1 MTAGQAL
8 NFWGSAV
15 ALGGCAAFVAVYSL
29 MARWW
34 RHRVGRLLVIKA
46 LALAAF
52 MAISVCVTLLSSD
65 VEILRIVRGILAALF
80 GALMFYQAWLV
91 GHTQIKGYAMTQPPP
106 GSPGPQLPS
115 VGRIVHYVSHGTP
128 VRDDGSQVHPSACRA
143 AVITE
148 VGEYPP
154 DVPEGARHNVAVPVG
169 LAVLNPTGTF
179 FNRGVLQSEIGHEG
193 GTWHF
198 PERV

>member
-1 MTAGQAL
+1 MTTAEAV
-8 NFWGSAV
+8 NFWGSTI
-15 ALGGCAAFVAVYSL
+15 ALGGCLAFVAVYSL
-29 MARWW
+29 LAKWW
-34 RHRVGRLLVIKA
+34 RSQVGRLLVTKA
-46 LALAAF
+46 VAIIAMMALS
-52 MAISVCVTLLSSD
+52 ICVTLLRSD
-65 VEILRIVRGILAALF
+65 IELLRLVRGILAALF

-91 GHTQIKGYAMTQPPP
+91 GHTQIKGSAMDNPTPEA
-106 GSPGPQLPS
+106 PGPQIPS

-128 VRDDGSQVHPSACRA
+128 VREDGSQAYESVCRA

-148 VGEYPP
+148 VGDYPP
-154 DVPEGARHNVAVPVG
+154 GIPEDARHNVAVPVG

-179 FNRGVLQSEIGHEG
+179 FNRGVMQSEIGREG